1 MKRSH
6 KPIKITAKHVSN
18 KHTHTHTHSHTHTF
32 NGPFSGTTQVSW
44 YQKGENNLD
53 FTEVTA
59 KHVSNKSK
67 KETKND

>member
-18 KHTHTHTHSHTHTF
+18 KHTHTLTHTF
-32 NGPFSGTTQVSW
+32 NGPCSGTTQVSW

-53 FTEVTA
+53 FTEVTV